1 MNAKRSHVDK
11 IILICLFF
19 LLSPGLWSTAGQQKK
34 RPEVPYVPTP
44 EKVVAEML
52 RLAEVNKDDVLY
64 DLGCGDGRIV
74 ITAASQL
81 GCRGVGIDIDPQ
93 RIKESRENAAQAG
106 VEDRVEFLEM
116 DLFEAEIS
124 PATVVTLY
132 LLSEVNLRLRPKLL
146 RELKP
151 GTRVVSHDFDM
162 DSWEFDKTSFVEHRF
177 DDYIPVVDTPIVDN
191 YWDKHHLFLWI
202 IPANVTGEWNW
213 TLPTISGKKK
223 YKLKLSQEFQ
233 EVTGRAFR
241 DASQIPLDIKD
252 GKIVGDRLQFT
263 LESRIDGRK
272 AKLLFEGFAD
282 GHIMEGSVRVEGEPD
297 VLEKWR
303 ASRVPSTY
311 KPIDK

>member
-1 MNAKRSHVDK
+1 MKAKRSHIDK
-11 IILICLFF
+11 IILVCLFF
-19 LLSPGLWSTAGQQKK
+19 LLSLGLLSTPGQQKK

-44 EKVVAEML
+44 ENVVEEML

-74 ITAASQL
+74 ITAANQL

-132 LLSEVNLRLRPKLL
+132 LLSKVNLRLRPKLL

-162 DSWEFDKTSFVEHRF
+162 DSWKFDKTSFVEHRF
-177 DDYIPVVDTPIVDN
+177 DDYIPVVDNPIVDN

-241 DASQIPLDIKD
+241 DASPIPLDIKD
-252 GKIVGDRLQFT
+252 GKIVGDRLEFT
-263 LESRIDGRK
+263 LESRIDGRN

-282 GHIMEGSVRVEGEPD
+282 GHTMEGSVRVEGEPD
-297 VLEKWR
+297 ILEKWR

>member
-1 MNAKRSHVDK
+1 MEKWKKGVKRAT
-11 IILICLFF
+11 ICQILVLLLF
-19 LLSPGLWSTAGQQKK
+19 LSGTAGQQKK

-44 EKVVAEML
+44 ENVVAEML
-52 RLAEVNKDDVLY
+52 RLAEVNKNDVLY

-93 RIKESRENAAQAG
+93 RIKESRKNAARAG
-106 VEDRVEFLEM
+106 MEDRVEFFEM
-116 DLFEAEIS
+116 DLFEADIS

-146 RELKP
+146 RELRP

-162 DSWEFDKTSFVEHRF
+162 NSWKFDKTSFVEHRF
-177 DDYIPVVDTPIVDN
+177 DGYIPVVDTHIVDN

-213 TLPTISGKKK
+213 TLPTISGKKQ
-223 YKLKLSQEFQ
+223 YRLRLEQEFQ
-233 EVTGRAFR
+233 EVSGRAFR
-241 DASQIPLDIKD
+241 ESSPIPLDIKD
-252 GKIVGDRLQFT
+252 GKIVGNKLEFS
-263 LESRIDGRK
+263 LESRIDGRNT
-272 AKLLFEGFAD
+272 KLHFEGFAKD
-282 GHIMEGSVRVEGEPD
+282 HTMEGSVRVEGEPD
-297 VLEKWR
+297 VLERWR
-303 ASRVPSTY
+303 AARVPSTY